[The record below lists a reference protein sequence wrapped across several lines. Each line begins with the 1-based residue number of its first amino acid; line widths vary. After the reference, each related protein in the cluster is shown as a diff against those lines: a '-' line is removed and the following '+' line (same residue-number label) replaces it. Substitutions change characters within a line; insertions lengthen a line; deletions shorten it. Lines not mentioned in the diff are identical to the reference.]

1 MAVEES
7 NIPPDELF
15 SSEPRGSAG
24 EQSQDEENLGTVSET
39 VYPDAP
45 ASAEDDA
52 DSPSHVVAVGASAGG
67 LEALERFFRAMPEKS
82 GMAFVVIQHLSPDF
96 KSLMDELLERF
107 NKMPAKQVT
116 GDVTIKPNR
125 IYLAPPGG
133 ELSIDGR
140 TLSTRPRSK
149 EGGLFLP
156 IEQASPDA
164 GLTTQEHQTM
174 TDSQNTTDHEADAA
188 AGGQVQALVRQ
199 GRAILKRLEWSA
211 IYSYCTGWSSCPV
224 CHGIKPGMGYDM
236 DTDSYPANSGHR
248 DDCALKQYID
258 ASA

>member
-149 EGGLFLP
+149 EGGLFLL
-156 IEQASPDA
+156 S
-164 GLTTQEHQTM
+164 T
-174 TDSQNTTDHEADAA
+174 
-188 AGGQVQALVRQ
+188 
-199 GRAILKRLEWSA
+199 
-211 IYSYCTGWSSCPV
+211 YSFARWPTPGVSMRFPSCCPV
-224 CHGIKPGMGYDM
+224 PVPTAPTAFSTSATPAAWSWPSPPTRRAFPGCRK
-236 DTDSYPANSGHR
+236 A
-248 DDCALKQYID
+248 
-258 ASA
+258 